1 MSQPFHPSLVLGPS
15 KHTTVVTTTTVT
27 TTSYAPIPLP
37 PIPPPASP
45 KDPKTY
51 PLFSLNLPKSLREFP
66 IEFPDGA
73 KAMYRDGSIDDSDN
87 SDATRDEEPSQGSS
101 TWSSTL
107 EMADGRE
114 DVIGLHEAVE
124 RLNPLRKRPLSG
136 AEQSVADV
144 ADDAMR
150 ISGGDL
156 QVHSRY
162 TNAPPRKKARGTE
175 QQQLQHH
182 TSRSAAGPPS
192 PLPSPRA
199 SPSTPAAMWA
209 SPSQSQSPPAPSPP
223 FQPDMSLTALLSLP
237 TLVSHFSTLPPQL
250 QSHILVSLLRHSSLP
265 VLRTL
270 HDIITPVLARD
281 FLTLLPP
288 ELTAII
294 LSYLPANTLFRSSRV
309 CKAWR
314 TIIDGHA
321 QVWRDQMRRS
331 GTWYGGPSENA
342 YAERIWALRQKR
354 FDQPAIQPTISL
366 PHPYKLL
373 FKSRHLALTRWQQNN
388 PKRLTFAAHG
398 VSVVTCLIFSRRR
411 IISASDDHSINMYS
425 PFTGQLVRSFP
436 GHEGG
441 VWALAVCSRRR
452 KPPPSPILTPA
463 HSPSAPRPK
472 PYYHDMLV
480 SGSTDRTVRIW
491 DLQTGRNTHV
501 FGGHTSTVRCLV
513 IARPVWIDAEDGS
526 DNKEKWP
533 KHTMIVTGSRDNTLR
548 VWRLPAPGDE
558 EYRCFGAQ
566 TTEGDPSDEDT
577 NENPFHVM
585 ALRGHDNAVRA
596 LAVHGRTIVSGSYD
610 TTVRVWD
617 LVTGD
622 CKYVLTGHTQKVYS
636 VVIDHLRK
644 QTCSGSMDGTVR
656 IWSLKDGAQLHVL
669 SGHTSLVGL
678 LSLSATTLV
687 SAAADST
694 LRIWDPMSGKLLHT
708 LTGHTG
714 AITCFQHDENKVLSG
729 SDGTLKMWDTRD
741 GTVTRDLLTGIN
753 GVWQVVFD
761 RRFCIAASNRQ
772 DSTFLEVWDFAGD
785 KGSNE
790 EDEDEDDLAADDD
803 DNNSE
808 TSDPYDELRLAE
820 GDIEDSESDDEG
832 AGDVFYDPDDSDFNM
847 DSTSAR
853 SGTYNSP
860 TPSHSTLGGGR
871 KSVGGRGRR
880 SVAPTSLDKMSLDSP
895 AEPVTTISSST
906 HTGVSTYPLVWGTHP
921 GVGPSTSSHTT
932 TTTTTTTSTST
943 TAPGRLQDWSSFG
956 MPSGSTPGSSSSRG
970 GAAGAGSSSTRTPTH
985 GRSQGR
991 RE

>member
-1 MSQPFHPSLVLGPS
+1 
-15 KHTTVVTTTTVT
+15 
-27 TTSYAPIPLP
+27 
-37 PIPPPASP
+37 
-45 KDPKTY
+45 
-51 PLFSLNLPKSLREFP
+51 
-66 IEFPDGA
+66 
-73 KAMYRDGSIDDSDN
+73 MYRDGSIDESDS

-101 TWSSTL
+101 TWSSTI

-136 AEQSVADV
+136 AEQSLADV
-144 ADDAMR
+144 ADDTMR

-175 QQQLQHH
+175 QQQSQHH
-182 TSRSAAGPPS
+182 ASRSAAGPPS

-199 SPSTPAAMWA
+199 SPSTPVMWA

-237 TLVSHFSTLPPQL
+237 TLVSHFSGLPPQL

-294 LSYLPANTLFRSSRV
+294 LSYLPANTLFRASRV

-331 GTWYGGPSENA
+331 GTWYGGPSESA

-388 PKRLTFAAHG
+388 GKRLTFAAHG

-577 NENPFHVM
+577 NENPYHVM

-622 CKYVLTGHTQKVYS
+622 CKYVLTGHTQKGQYE
-636 VVIDHLRK
+636 
-644 QTCSGSMDGTVR
+644 
-656 IWSLKDGAQLHVL
+656 
-669 SGHTSLVGL
+669 
-678 LSLSATTLV
+678 V
-687 SAAADST
+687 SAPAIFTNPPSNFLYLFSI
-694 LRIWDPMSGKLLHT
+694 LRGYRSPEETNLLGLDGRHRSNLVPQRRRPT
-708 LTGHTG
+708 SRFVWTY
-714 AITCFQHDENKVLSG
+714 LSRW
-729 SDGTLKMWDTRD
+729 TFIIVRD
-741 GTVTRDLLTGIN
+741 HAGFCG
-753 GVWQVVFD
+753 
-761 RRFCIAASNRQ
+761 RRFDVENLGPYQWQASPHAYR
-772 DSTFLEVWDFAGD
+772 TYR
-785 KGSNE
+785 SNHM
-790 EDEDEDDLAADDD
+790 L
-803 DNNSE
+803 
-808 TSDPYDELRLAE
+808 P
-820 GDIEDSESDDEG
+820 
-832 AGDVFYDPDDSDFNM
+832 
-847 DSTSAR
+847 AR
-853 SGTYNSP
+853 
-860 TPSHSTLGGGR
+860 
-871 KSVGGRGRR
+871 
-880 SVAPTSLDKMSLDSP
+880 
-895 AEPVTTISSST
+895 
-906 HTGVSTYPLVWGTHP
+906 
-921 GVGPSTSSHTT
+921 
-932 TTTTTTTSTST
+932 
-943 TAPGRLQDWSSFG
+943 
-956 MPSGSTPGSSSSRG
+956 
-970 GAAGAGSSSTRTPTH
+970 
-985 GRSQGR
+985 
-991 RE
+991 